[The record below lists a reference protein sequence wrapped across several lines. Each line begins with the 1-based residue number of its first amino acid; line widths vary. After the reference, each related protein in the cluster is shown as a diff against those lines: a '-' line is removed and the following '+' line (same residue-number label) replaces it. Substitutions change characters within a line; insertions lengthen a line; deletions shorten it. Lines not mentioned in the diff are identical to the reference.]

1 MLLHRLVD
9 RVFSADGLS
18 ATFGPEIREAH
29 PVAFELINHPDGWTV
44 LYEDPRQPGIASR
57 PAPGFTLPVSAVL
70 RTDAVPNPLVAELLA
85 GLSNGYRR
93 G

>member
-1 MLLHRLVD
+1 MLLHRLAE
-9 RVFSADGLS
+9 RVFAANGLEVRL
-18 ATFGPEIREAH
+18 GPEIREDH
-29 PVAFELINHPDGWTV
+29 PVAFELVNHPDGWTL

-70 RTDAVPNPLVAELLA
+70 RTDAVPNALVAELLV

-93 G
+93 

>member
-1 MLLHRLVD
+1 MLEEMFQMIQRVISFSRLETV
-9 RVFSADGLS
+9 
-18 ATFGPEIREAH
+18 
-29 PVAFELINHPDGWTV
+29 NHPEGWTL

-70 RTDAVPNPLVAELLA
+70 RTDATPNPLVAELLV